1 MHYYSVNTTENINV
15 YVSVHACE
23 NGALTRRAHIHIND
37 HTTPIFLKFNILKL
51 FDLFEYKDVC
61 FMYLVYWRKLVN
73 NLQNLYVRN
82 ISNYGL
88 RNPYY
93 YKKKKVNSYIMKMCM
108 SVYGTDLLQNN
119 LSMVQNSESLYIY
132 KRRYKDNLLVKYKE

>member
-1 MHYYSVNTTENINV
+1 M
-15 YVSVHACE
+15 
-23 NGALTRRAHIHIND
+23 
-37 HTTPIFLKFNILKL
+37 FL
-51 FDLFEYKDVC
+51 
-61 FMYLVYWRKLVN
+61 YLVYWRKLPN

-108 SVYGTDLLQNN
+108 SVYGTDLLQKN